1 MGLGEEVK
9 GDGSVC
15 GVWVMCCGFCLYDGR
30 RRVFGVGVG
39 HWITR
44 VWFSF

>member
-15 GVWVMCCGFCLYDGR
+15 GVWLCAVGSVCMMGGD
-30 RRVFGVGVG
+30 VFLE
-39 HWITR
+39 
-44 VWFSF
+44 